1 MPQFKKQRCFP
12 VLAVSI
18 ALTGIFGCAPSI
30 NYAIKSVPEESVLQ
44 LTQITPD
51 QDSVNGPRV
60 YWKEKS
66 WSYDERE
73 RISVSSD
80 GSKIAFMS
88 FKGGSTGIIVRMLD
102 GSNLSFR
109 KPGHGQAIDP
119 FLSADGTRMIY
130 SRCDHASW
138 DIYETSLDSNPAV
151 RRITNDPYYNVYPAY
166 GVDKKI
172 LFSHVELQPGTHK
185 GSAVPSSKLCSV
197 DLANSLVTEYGE
209 GLYTASCVPN
219 KNKAVVVR
227 LNDATRT
234 TELWTID
241 LTTGAKNL
249 LFGKPGEGAADPAVS
264 PDGKVVAFVSMTEPR
279 NSPANLDIYTIN
291 MDGSGLT
298 QRTFFPGQDVC
309 PRWSGNGGALYFLSQ
324 RNTDAGEWNVWKME
338 LPEYLGA
345 GAVPTATA
353 HGAPADSGKL
363 VLKAPA
369 PQPAENPA
377 GQPGSAVADS
387 SGRLD
392 LGAALMSL
400 KPGSVATLVLNDGST
415 VTGTVV
421 KVDKDA
427 IVVNASGVERSI
439 QVSTVSKLDSQ
450 PIAPQASP
458 QGGK

>member
-1 MPQFKKQRCFP
+1 MPQFKKQRCVP
-12 VLAVSI
+12 VIAVSV

-30 NYAIKSVPEESVLQ
+30 NYAIKSVPEESALQ
-44 LTQITPD
+44 LSQITSD
-51 QDSVNGPRV
+51 QDSVSGPAV
-60 YWKEKS
+60 YWKGKS

-88 FKGGSTGIIVRMLD
+88 FKGGSTGITVRMLD

-109 KPGHGQAIDP
+109 KPGRGQAIDP
-119 FLSADGTRMIY
+119 FLSSDGMRMLFA
-130 SRCDHASW
+130 RCDHASW

-151 RRITNDPYYNVYPAY
+151 HRITNDPYYNVYPSY
-166 GVDKKI
+166 GVDRKI
-172 LFSHVELQPGTHK
+172 LFSHVELQPGMEK
-185 GSAVPSSKLCSV
+185 GSAVPSSKLCSA
-197 DLANSLVTEYGE
+197 DLGSSLVTEYGE
-209 GLYTASCVPN
+209 GLFTPSCVPN

-227 LNDATRT
+227 LNDSTRT

-264 PDGKVVAFVSMTEPR
+264 PDGKVVAFVSMTEAQ

-291 MDGSGLT
+291 MDGTGLT
-298 QRTFFPGQDVC
+298 QRTFFPGQDIC

-324 RNTDAGEWNVWKME
+324 RNTDAGEWNVWRME

-345 GAVPTATA
+345 GAVPAAA
-353 HGAPADSGKL
+353 HGAPADAGKQ

-369 PQPAENPA
+369 PQPATNPA
-377 GQPGSAVADS
+377 GQSGSAALDS
-387 SGRLD
+387 SSRQGLST
-392 LGAALMSL
+392 ALMSL
-400 KPGSVATLVLNDGST
+400 KPGSAATLVLKDGST
-415 VTGTVV
+415 VSGTVV
-421 KVDKDA
+421 RVDQDA
-427 IVVNASGVERSI
+427 VVVNASGVEHTI
-439 QVSTVSKLDSQ
+439 QVSTVSKLVSQ
-450 PIAPQASP
+450 PTTPEAAP